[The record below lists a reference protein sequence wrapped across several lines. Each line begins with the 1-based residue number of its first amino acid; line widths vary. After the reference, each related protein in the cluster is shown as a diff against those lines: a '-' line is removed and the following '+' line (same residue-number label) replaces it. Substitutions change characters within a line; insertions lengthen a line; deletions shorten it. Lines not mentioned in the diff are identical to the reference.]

1 MIEVRLANNK
11 DEKILKKFNLKMEEI
26 VGNFCF
32 LYIDDLKP
40 KGYSLIRTEGT
51 RANIS
56 DFQLEE
62 NDSSKL
68 FFLKSIGMN
77 LRDFGI
83 EEFYDNKGLVK
94 SFFSNQGRIDFN
106 LLFRRNCN
114 DL

>member
-26 VGNFCF
+26 LGNFCF

-40 KGYSLIRTEGT
+40 KGYSLIGTEGI
-51 RANIS
+51 RANIAE
-56 DFQLEE
+56 FQLEE
-62 NDSSKL
+62 DDSSKL

-94 SFFSNQGRIDFN
+94 SFFTNKGKIDFN
-106 LLFRRNCN
+106 LLFKGSCN

>member
-51 RANIS
+51 KANIA
-56 DFQLEE
+56 DFQLKED
-62 NDSSKL
+62 DSSKL

-94 SFFSNQGRIDFN
+94 SFFTNQGKIDFN
-106 LLFRRNCN
+106 LLFKGSCN
-114 DL
+114 GL

>member
-26 VGNFCF
+26 MGNFCF

-40 KGYSLIRTEGT
+40 KGYSLIMTEGT
-51 RANIS
+51 RANIA
-56 DFQLEE
+56 DFQLQEE
-62 NDSSKL
+62 NSNKL

-94 SFFSNQGRIDFN
+94 SFFTNQGKIDFN
-106 LLFRRNCN
+106 LLFKGSCN
-114 DL
+114 GL

>member
-11 DEKILKKFNLKMEEI
+11 DEKILQKFNLKMEEI
-26 VGNFCF
+26 MGNFCF

-40 KGYSLIRTEGT
+40 KGYSLIRTEGKE
-51 RANIS
+51 ANIS
-56 DFQLEE
+56 DFKLEDD
-62 NDSSKL
+62 DSSKL

-94 SFFSNQGRIDFN
+94 SFFTNQGNIDFN
-106 LLFRRNCN
+106 LLFKGSCN

>member
-11 DEKILKKFNLKMEEI
+11 DEEILKKFNLKMEEI

-40 KGYSLIRTEGT
+40 KGYSLIMTEGT

-106 LLFRRNCN
+106 LLFRGNCN

>member
-62 NDSSKL
+62 DDSSKL

-94 SFFSNQGRIDFN
+94 SFFTNQGKIDFN
-106 LLFRRNCN
+106 LLFKGSCN

>member
-11 DEKILKKFNLKMEEI
+11 DEEILKKINLKMEEI

-40 KGYSLIRTEGT
+40 KGYSMIRTEGT

-56 DFQLEE
+56 DFQLEA

-83 EEFYDNKGLVK
+83 EEFYDNNGLVK
-94 SFFSNQGRIDFN
+94 SFFENQGEIDFN
-106 LLFRRNCN
+106 LLFRGSCN

>member
-11 DEKILKKFNLKMEEI
+11 DEKILQKFNLKMEEI
-26 VGNFCF
+26 MGNFCF

-40 KGYSLIRTEGT
+40 KGYSLIRTEGKK
-51 RANIS
+51 ANIS
-56 DFQLEE
+56 DFKLEDD
-62 NDSSKL
+62 DSSKL

-94 SFFSNQGRIDFN
+94 SFFTNQGNIDFN
-106 LLFRRNCN
+106 LLFKGSCN

>member
-51 RANIS
+51 KANIA
-56 DFQLEE
+56 DFQLKED
-62 NDSSKL
+62 DSNKL

-106 LLFRRNCN
+106 LLFRGNCN

>member
-11 DEKILKKFNLKMEEI
+11 DEKILQKFNLKMEEI
-26 VGNFCF
+26 MGNFCF

-40 KGYSLIRTEGT
+40 KGYSLIRAEGKK
-51 RANIS
+51 ANIS
-56 DFQLEE
+56 DFKLEDD
-62 NDSSKL
+62 DSSKL

-94 SFFSNQGRIDFN
+94 SFFTNQGNIDFN
-106 LLFRRNCN
+106 LLFKGSCN

>member
-11 DEKILKKFNLKMEEI
+11 DEKILQKFNLKMEEI
-26 VGNFCF
+26 MGNFFF

-40 KGYSLIRTEGT
+40 KGYSLIRTEGKE
-51 RANIS
+51 ANIS
-56 DFQLEE
+56 DFKLEDD
-62 NDSSKL
+62 DSSKL

-94 SFFSNQGRIDFN
+94 SFFTNQGNIDFN
-106 LLFRRNCN
+106 LLFKGSCN

>member
-11 DEKILKKFNLKMEEI
+11 DEKILKKFNLNMEEM

-32 LYIDDLKP
+32 LYIDDFKP

-51 RANIS
+51 IANIA

-62 NDSSKL
+62 DDSSKL

-83 EEFYDNKGLVK
+83 EEFYDNNSLVK
-94 SFFSNQGRIDFN
+94 SFFSNQGKIDFN
-106 LLFRRNCN
+106 LLFKGSCN

>member
-1 MIEVRLANNK
+1 MIEVRRANNK
-11 DEKILKKFNLKMEEI
+11 DEEILKKINLKMEEI

-106 LLFRRNCN
+106 LLFRGNCN

>member
-51 RANIS
+51 KANIA
-56 DFQLEE
+56 DFQLKED
-62 NDSSKL
+62 DSSKL

-94 SFFSNQGRIDFN
+94 SFFENQGKIDFN
-106 LLFRRNCN
+106 LLFRGSCN

>member
-11 DEKILKKFNLKMEEI
+11 DEEILKKINLKMEEI

-106 LLFRRNCN
+106 LLFRGNCN

>member
-11 DEKILKKFNLKMEEI
+11 DEEILKKINLKMEEI

-56 DFQLEE
+56 DFQLQEE
-62 NDSSKL
+62 NSNKL

-83 EEFYDNKGLVK
+83 EEFYDNNGLVK
-94 SFFSNQGRIDFN
+94 SFFENQGKIDFN
-106 LLFRRNCN
+106 LLFRGSCN

>member
-11 DEKILKKFNLKMEEI
+11 DEKILKKFNLNTEEI

-51 RANIS
+51 IANIA
-56 DFQLEE
+56 DFQLQEE
-62 NDSSKL
+62 NSNKL

-83 EEFYDNKGLVK
+83 EEFYDNNGLVK
-94 SFFSNQGRIDFN
+94 SFFENQGKIDFN
-106 LLFRRNCN
+106 LLFRGSCN